1 MSDNVTAGGS
11 YSAEDAAARAKKQQQ
26 AKEKEAAKAR
36 TPEQIKKDI
45 ELTRQQLTTTVD
57 ELSGRVDPR
66 IKVSEAKTQA
76 ADIADRAKVEGRRFV
91 RKVKAG
97 DPKALGVVG
106 GAVALAALAL
116 VAEIRSGD

>member
-1 MSDNVTAGGS
+1 MSDNVTAGGA
-11 YSAEDAAARAKKQQQ
+11 YSAADAAARAKKQQQ

-36 TPEQIKKDI
+36 TPEQIQKDI
-45 ELTRQQLTTTVD
+45 ELTRQQLTRTVD
-57 ELSGRVDPR
+57 ELTVKVDPR
-66 IKVSEAKTQA
+66 IKVEEAKTQA
-76 ADIADRAKVEGRRFV
+76 ADMADRAKAEGKRFV

-116 VAEIRSGD
+116 IAEIRSSD

>member
-11 YSAEDAAARAKKQQQ
+11 YSAEDAAARAKKLQQ

-76 ADIADRAKVEGRRFV
+76 ADIAT
-91 RKVKAG
+91 
-97 DPKALGVVG
+97 
-106 GAVALAALAL
+106 AVTQGLQSGKTNLI
-116 VAEIRSGD
+116 EIAISAD